1 MGMGDRRHPNRE
13 QRVQA
18 RIKGRISKG
27 FLALAAAVLALGA
40 TVDVPRAGE
49 EQKRHHALSLIG
61 DPAYGPDFKHFD
73 WVNPDAPKG
82 GTVRQ
87 WAMGSFDSLNPF
99 SIQGSAAAGL
109 GLIYDTLMTS
119 SPDEPSTEYGLIAEW
134 VSYPDDFSSATFGL
148 RPEAR
153 FHDGEPIKPEDVIF
167 SLEALKKS
175 HPHYNAY
182 YRNVVRAEKTGDHEV
197 TFIFD
202 QKGNRELPQIVG
214 QLPVLPKHFWEAKG
228 ANGQP
233 RDLTRSTLE
242 IPLGSGPYK
251 IKSVDPGRS
260 IVYERVKDWW
270 AKDLP
275 VTKGQWNFDELVFAY
290 FRDRVPAFE
299 AFKIGEID
307 YWQETSAKA
316 WATSYDF
323 EAVRRGLVKKEEIPI
338 RRVTPMQA
346 FVMNLRRP
354 QFQDIRVRKAF
365 NLAFDFEWMNKN
377 LFFDQYKRTESFFGN
392 SELQATGLPTGRELE
407 ILNEIKDEVPPEVF
421 TTEWKNPVNATPQ
434 DQRNHLRQA
443 AQLLAEAGWK
453 PKNGVLTNDKGEQ
466 LAVEFL
472 LVQPDFE
479 RVVLP
484 FKTNLERLGVRVT
497 IRIVD
502 TSQYQRRVDTF
513 DYDIIVDSFPQSNSP
528 GNEQRNFW
536 GSAAA
541 DMHGSQNSIGIKNPA
556 IDKLIDKI
564 IYAPNR
570 EELVAATRAL
580 DRVLLWNYYVIPQ
593 WHSPYDRIAVWD
605 MFGRPDKLPSQSPS
619 FLQVWWLDA
628 EKQKE
633 LNAKRGRG

>member
-1 MGMGDRRHPNRE
+1 MAT
-13 QRVQA
+13 RVNGS
-18 RIKGRISKG
+18 IGRG
-27 FLALAAAVLALGA
+27 LLALAAAAMALSTG
-40 TVDVPRAGE
+40 VGSLSAGSE
-49 EQKRHHALSLIG
+49 TRHHALSLVG
-61 DPAYGPDFKHFD
+61 EPAYGPDFKHFD

-99 SIQGSAAAGL
+99 SVQGSTAAGV

-119 SPDEPSTEYGLIAEW
+119 SPDEPSTEYGLVAEW
-134 VSYPDDFSSATFGL
+134 VSFPDDFSSATFGL

-153 FHDGEPIKPEDVIF
+153 FHDGEPIKPDDVIF
-167 SLEALKKS
+167 SLEALKKA

-197 TFIFD
+197 TFTFD

-214 QLPVLPKHFWEAKG
+214 QLPVLPKHFWEATG

-233 RDLTRSTLE
+233 RDLSRSTLE

-251 IKSVDPGRS
+251 IKSFDPGRS

-275 VTKGQWNFDELVFAY
+275 VSKGQWNFDEFVFTY

-299 AFKIGEID
+299 AFKVGQID

-338 RRVTPMQA
+338 HRVTPMQA

-354 QFQDIRVRKAF
+354 QFQDVRVRKAF

-434 DQRNHLRQA
+434 DQRNNLRKA

-453 PKNGVLTNDKGEQ
+453 PQNGVLTNAKGEQ
-466 LAVEFL
+466 LAVEIL
-472 LVQPDFE
+472 IVQPDFE

-484 FKTNLERLGVRVT
+484 FKTNLERLGVRVSV
-497 IRIVD
+497 RIVD
-502 TSQYQRRVDTF
+502 TSQYQRRTDTF

-541 DMHGSQNSIGIKNPA
+541 DTHGSMNSIGIKNPA

-564 IYAPNR
+564 IYAADR

-593 WHSPYDRIAVWD
+593 WHSPFDRIAVWD
-605 MFGRPDKLPSQSPS
+605 MFGRPDKLPEQSPS
-619 FLQVWWLDA
+619 FMRVWWLDA

>member
-1 MGMGDRRHPNRE
+1 M
-13 QRVQA
+13 QA
-18 RIKGRISKG
+18 RVKSIVSRGI
-27 FLALAAAVLALGA
+27 LALAAAVLALGTA
-40 TVDVPRAGE
+40 VEVPRADQ
-49 EQKRHHALSLIG
+49 QKRHHALSLVG
-61 DPAYGPDFKHFD
+61 EPAYGPDFKHFD

-99 SIQGSAAAGL
+99 SVQGSTAAGV

-119 SPDEPSTEYGLIAEW
+119 SPDEPSTEYGLVAEW
-134 VSYPDDFSSATFGL
+134 VSFPDDFSSATFGL

-167 SLEALKKS
+167 SLEALKKA

-182 YRNVVRAEKTGDHEV
+182 YRNVIRAEKTGDHEV
-197 TFIFD
+197 TFTFD

-214 QLPVLPKHFWEAKG
+214 QLPVLPKHFWEANG

-233 RDLTRSTLE
+233 RDLSRSTLE
-242 IPLGSGPYK
+242 VPLGSGPYK
-251 IKSVDPGRS
+251 IKSFDPGRS

-275 VTKGQWNFDELVFAY
+275 VSKGQWNFDEFIFTY

-299 AFKIGEID
+299 AFKVGQID
-307 YWQETSAKA
+307 YWPESSAKA

-323 EAVRRGLVKKEEIPI
+323 EAVRRGLVKKEEIPV

-354 QFQDIRVRKAF
+354 QFQDVRVRKAF

-407 ILNEIKDEVPPEVF
+407 ILNEVKDQVPPEVF

-434 DQRNHLRQA
+434 DQRNNLRKA

-453 PKNGVLTNDKGEQ
+453 PKNGVLTNAKGEE

-484 FKTNLERLGVRVT
+484 FKTNLERLGVRVS

-502 TSQYQRRVDTF
+502 TSQYQRRADTF

-541 DMHGSQNSIGIKNPA
+541 DTHGSMNSIGIKNPA

-564 IYAPNR
+564 IFAADR

-593 WHSPYDRIAVWD
+593 WHSPFDRIAIWD
-605 MFGRPDKLPSQSPS
+605 MFGRPDKLPEENPS
-619 FLQVWWLDA
+619 FMRVWWLDA
-628 EKQKE
+628 KKQQQ
-633 LNAKRGRG
+633 LNAQRGRG